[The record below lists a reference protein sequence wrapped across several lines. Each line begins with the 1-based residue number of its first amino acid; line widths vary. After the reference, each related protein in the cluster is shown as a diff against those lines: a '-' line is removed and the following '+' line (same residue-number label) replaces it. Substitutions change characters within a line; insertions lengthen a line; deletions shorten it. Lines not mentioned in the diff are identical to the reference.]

1 MAPDPKHGF
10 VFFNGGDPWS
20 GLAQAVWGPGIV
32 IVILAVLNSAIANSN
47 AGVNAATR
55 VGYALARIGLL
66 PRMLGRIHPTFSTP
80 YVAVNVQSAGGI
92 ILAVALGI
100 VAGGPLPAFA
110 LLGTVATIIVV
121 AIYILTNLS
130 NLVFYLRERRAEF
143 NLLLN
148 GIVPIVGTLVFL
160 PALVAAFG
168 IDFAGLGITAL
179 AAPANL
185 APIII
190 GIWMVIGL
198 ALLIYFAVRDP
209 GRISQTGRVFIDE
222 AEPAAERA
230 PAPTRT

>member
-1 MAPDPKHGF
+1 M
-10 VFFNGGDPWS
+10 
-20 GLAQAVWGPGIV
+20 
-32 IVILAVLNSAIANSN
+32 
-47 AGVNAATR
+47 
-55 VGYALARIGLL
+55 
-66 PRMLGRIHPTFSTP
+66 
-80 YVAVNVQSAGGI
+80 NVQSAGGI

-148 GIVPIVGTLVFL
+148 GIVPIVGTVVFL

-168 IDFAGLGITAL
+168 VDFAGLGITAL